1 MCGICGIIAKDSSTK
16 ALQSIDVMLSSLAH
30 RGPDGLGKLHEKN
43 ANFLIDLGHT
53 RLSILDLGASANQP
67 MTYENLSIVYNGE
80 VYNFTEIKEDLRNS
94 GYSFTT
100 SSDTE
105 VILKAIHK
113 WGIEACLRFNGMF
126 AIAIFDRRASTVTL
140 IRDRLGVKPLFYCL
154 DQTGLVFASE
164 LKAIRAIKKNDL
176 MISQAG
182 LMQYFRYGYSRGIN
196 SIYEDILQLRPGT
209 ALEFNLETSTVT
221 YKELWSLISAFEK
234 QKSEIPVDKT
244 LEDLEQ
250 ILVDA
255 CKLRMVSDVPVG
267 VFLSGGYDSSLVAAI
282 IQKHTDRNLATFT
295 IGFGDSKFNEANY
308 AKDIADFLGTNHSE
322 LYCSET
328 DALRIVEN
336 FANIWDEPF
345 ADSSAI
351 PTALLS
357 EFTSKS
363 VKVALSADGGDE
375 IFGGYKKYHR
385 LMQKIEIFKKLRSIP
400 GLEAISQQIARY
412 SSNLNLD
419 GCTQAKK
426 FRRAINEFGLPFQEV
441 FDRNQ
446 HIFEMHD
453 MANYFHIYDN
463 SLGLEIPTSNAQ
475 MQVLDH
481 MLYWDLMGYLPD
493 NILRKVDRSTMAFS
507 LEGREPL
514 LDYRIVEY
522 MGAVKPEAKIVGSE
536 LKYLLKCLSYK
547 YLPKKLLDRPK
558 KGFNAP
564 LLYWMRGAFKDMI
577 TDVLSEERV
586 SASSTLKTAAV
597 LDMRDK
603 VLSGELDDYRKLWT
617 IFIYENWLQN
627 NFSKD

>member
-1 MCGICGIIAKDSSTK
+1 MCGICGIIAKHSSTK
-16 ALQSIDVMLSSLAH
+16 ALQSVDVMLSSLAH
-30 RGPDGLGKLHEKN
+30 RGPDGVGKLHEKN

-53 RLSILDLGASANQP
+53 RLSILDLGANANQP
-67 MTYENLSIVYNGE
+67 MTYENVSIVYNGE

-113 WGIEACLRFNGMF
+113 WGIKACLRFNGMF
-126 AIAIFDRRASTVTL
+126 AIAIFDRRANTVTL
-140 IRDRLGVKPLFYCL
+140 VRDRLGVKPLFYCL
-154 DQTGLVFASE
+154 DQSGLVFASE
-164 LKAIRAIKKNDL
+164 LKAIKAIKKNDL

-209 ALEFNLETSTVT
+209 ALEFNLETSKVT
-221 YKELWSLISAFEK
+221 FKELWSLISAFEK
-234 QKSEIPVDKT
+234 EKSEIPIDKT

-250 ILVDA
+250 IVVDA

-282 IQKHTDRNLATFT
+282 IQKHTDRSLATFT

-400 GLEAISQQIARY
+400 GL
-412 SSNLNLD
+412 
-419 GCTQAKK
+419 
-426 FRRAINEFGLPFQEV
+426 
-441 FDRNQ
+441 
-446 HIFEMHD
+446 
-453 MANYFHIYDN
+453 
-463 SLGLEIPTSNAQ
+463 
-475 MQVLDH
+475 
-481 MLYWDLMGYLPD
+481 
-493 NILRKVDRSTMAFS
+493 
-507 LEGREPL
+507 
-514 LDYRIVEY
+514 
-522 MGAVKPEAKIVGSE
+522 
-536 LKYLLKCLSYK
+536 
-547 YLPKKLLDRPK
+547 
-558 KGFNAP
+558 
-564 LLYWMRGAFKDMI
+564 
-577 TDVLSEERV
+577 
-586 SASSTLKTAAV
+586 
-597 LDMRDK
+597 
-603 VLSGELDDYRKLWT
+603 
-617 IFIYENWLQN
+617 
-627 NFSKD
+627 